1 MKIKKKTIVIT
12 AASIG
17 VLGIGAWYLGQNLRS
32 SQVDV
37 YPVSDLSQSI
47 WQNGTSLDGT
57 IASQVSQEV
66 HLQDKQIVSAVHVQE
81 GQEVKKGDPLLSY
94 DMTLV
99 NIDLEMEKLTRQ
111 QLEIK
116 KKGLEQELEKL
127 KKDKAQAVSRTEEY
141 QVEFLGS
148 IQDTD
153 LAAVQ
158 TAAEQGLEQ
167 PAGESGE
174 GELPA
179 DQENLFQEDGAGET
193 DGVSDQENPSGFG
206 DTTGSGETPDSEEPE
221 GTLNPETPKD
231 PEETLNPE
239 TPTEPEGTLNPETPK
254 DPEGS
259 LDPETP
265 TDPGESL
272 DPEIPTD
279 PGESLD
285 PEMPVDPGE
294 ELDPE
299 NPADPESP
307 QQPEEETPEIPRPS
321 GVYQRLY
328 KDISLDQGEHT
339 EDQGVFE
346 NAVAFMGTGTRED
359 PYRFLCTK
367 NVLIQGA
374 FLNWAGGFD
383 DTGVRSQDPVYCL
396 LEVRTEDK
404 EDGVL
409 LAAMLLDGN
418 TIAESVQPE
427 VWFRTYLGYDQWD
440 ILPPPEEE
448 IPEDEE
454 WIDIPED
461 FIEFIPEEDIIQG
474 YSKEELEK
482 AISEKQ
488 KEISD
493 AELDIKEADLKI
505 KKTEQQLEGEVV
517 KSTLDGTVKKVG
529 DPAKGEV
536 DGEPFIE
543 VESAAG
549 AYIQGMVGEY
559 QLDSVKPGQI
569 VTGMAYESQMGFQ
582 AEITEVSPYPQE
594 GYSSGMQEQ
603 SYYPFTAVIQDGE
616 GFKANEMVSMDLP
629 AEGGEITG
637 IFISREYIR
646 TQNGEEFV
654 YKEGEDQR
662 LKKQK
667 VTTGRTFYGSTV
679 EIKEGITLEDKLAF
693 PYGKNVREGA
703 GVREASIEELYSMY

>member
-47 WQNGTSLDGT
+47 WQSGASLDGT

-66 HLQDKQIVSAVHVQE
+66 HLQEKQIVSAVHVQE

-153 LAAVQ
+153 PTAAQ

-193 DGVSDQENPSGFG
+193 DGVSDQEDPSGSG
-206 DTTGSGETPDSEEPE
+206 DTTGSGETPDSEEP
-221 GTLNPETPKD
+221 PETESPVI
-231 PEETLNPE
+231 PS
-239 TPTEPEGTLNPETPK
+239 EP
-254 DPEGS
+254 

-265 TDPGESL
+265 ADPGEAL
-272 DPEIPTD
+272 
-279 PGESLD
+279 G
-285 PEMPVDPGE
+285 
-294 ELDPE
+294 PE

-307 QQPEEETPEIPRPS
+307 QQPGEETSEIPRPS

-383 DTGVRSQDPVYCL
+383 DMGARSQTPVYCL
-396 LEVRTEDK
+396 LEVRAEDK

-418 TIAESVQPE
+418 TIAEPVQPE
-427 VWFRTYLGYDQWD
+427 IWYRTYLGYDQWD

-454 WIDIPED
+454 WMDIPED

>member
-193 DGVSDQENPSGFG
+193 DGVSDQENPSGSG

-259 LDPETP
+259 LDPET
-265 TDPGESL
+265 
-272 DPEIPTD
+272 PTD

>member
-1 MKIKKKTIVIT
+1 MKIKKKTIIIT
-12 AASIG
+12 AVGLTALG
-17 VLGIGAWYLGQNLRS
+17 VGGWYLAQNFRS

-37 YPVSDLSQSI
+37 YPVSELSQSI
-47 WQNGTSLDGT
+47 WQSGTSLEGT

-111 QLEIK
+111 QLEVK

-127 KKDKAQAVSRTEEY
+127 KKDKAQAVSHTEDY
-141 QVEFLGS
+141 QVEFLGR
-148 IQDTD
+148 IRKTD
-153 LAAVQ
+153 PAAEF
-158 TAAEQGLEQ
+158 TAADQNPELLTGENGTEEIPAEQEK
-167 PAGESGE
+167 S
-174 GELPA
+174 
-179 DQENLFQEDGAGET
+179 FQEEEPGSS
-193 DGVSDQENPSGFG
+193 VIPSDP
-206 DTTGSGETPDSEEPE
+206 ETPEEP
-221 GTLNPETPKD
+221 LNPETP
-231 PEETLNPE
+231 
-239 TPTEPEGTLNPETPK
+239 
-254 DPEGS
+254 

-265 TDPGESL
+265 S
-272 DPEIPTD
+272 DPEEPEQPQD
-279 PGESLD
+279 PSEPEEPGQPEEPSD
-285 PEMPVDPGE
+285 PEEPQQPGE
-294 ELDPE
+294 EL
-299 NPADPESP
+299 
-307 QQPEEETPEIPRPS
+307 PRPS

-328 KDISLDQGEHT
+328 KDILLEQGEHT
-339 EDQGVFE
+339 EDQGIFE
-346 NAVAFMGTGTRED
+346 NAIAFKGTGTQED

-383 DTGVRSQDPVYCL
+383 DTGTRSQIPVYCL
-396 LEVRTEDK
+396 LEVRSEDK

-418 TIAESVQPE
+418 TIAEPVQPE
-427 VWFRTYLGYDQWD
+427 VWFRTYLGNDQWD
-440 ILPPPEEE
+440 MVPPAEEE

-454 WIDIPED
+454 WMDIPED

-482 AISEKQ
+482 AVSEKQ

-493 AELDIKEADLKI
+493 TDLSIKEADLKI
-505 KKTEQQLEGEVV
+505 KKVEQQLAGEVV

-536 DGEPFIE
+536 DGEPFIV

-559 QLDSVKPGQI
+559 QLDSVKPGQV

-603 SYYPFTAVIQDGE
+603 SYYPFTAVIQDGQ

>member
-206 DTTGSGETPDSEEPE
+206 DTTGSGETPDSE
-221 GTLNPETPKD
+221 
-231 PEETLNPE
+231 
-239 TPTEPEGTLNPETPK
+239 EPEGTLNPETPK

-637 IFISREYIR
+637 IFINREYIR

>member
-193 DGVSDQENPSGFG
+193 DGVSDQENPSGSG

-321 GVYQRLY
+321 GVYQRL
-328 KDISLDQGEHT
+328 
-339 EDQGVFE
+339 
-346 NAVAFMGTGTRED
+346 
-359 PYRFLCTK
+359 
-367 NVLIQGA
+367 
-374 FLNWAGGFD
+374 
-383 DTGVRSQDPVYCL
+383 
-396 LEVRTEDK
+396 
-404 EDGVL
+404 
-409 LAAMLLDGN
+409 
-418 TIAESVQPE
+418 
-427 VWFRTYLGYDQWD
+427 
-440 ILPPPEEE
+440 
-448 IPEDEE
+448 
-454 WIDIPED
+454 
-461 FIEFIPEEDIIQG
+461 
-474 YSKEELEK
+474 
-482 AISEKQ
+482 
-488 KEISD
+488 
-493 AELDIKEADLKI
+493 
-505 KKTEQQLEGEVV
+505 
-517 KSTLDGTVKKVG
+517 
-529 DPAKGEV
+529 
-536 DGEPFIE
+536 
-543 VESAAG
+543 
-549 AYIQGMVGEY
+549 
-559 QLDSVKPGQI
+559 
-569 VTGMAYESQMGFQ
+569 
-582 AEITEVSPYPQE
+582 
-594 GYSSGMQEQ
+594 
-603 SYYPFTAVIQDGE
+603 
-616 GFKANEMVSMDLP
+616 
-629 AEGGEITG
+629 
-637 IFISREYIR
+637 
-646 TQNGEEFV
+646 
-654 YKEGEDQR
+654 
-662 LKKQK
+662 
-667 VTTGRTFYGSTV
+667 
-679 EIKEGITLEDKLAF
+679 
-693 PYGKNVREGA
+693 
-703 GVREASIEELYSMY
+703 

>member
-231 PEETLNPE
+231 PE
-239 TPTEPEGTLNPETPK
+239 
-254 DPEGS
+254 GS
-259 LDPETP
+259 LDPET
-265 TDPGESL
+265 
-272 DPEIPTD
+272 PTD